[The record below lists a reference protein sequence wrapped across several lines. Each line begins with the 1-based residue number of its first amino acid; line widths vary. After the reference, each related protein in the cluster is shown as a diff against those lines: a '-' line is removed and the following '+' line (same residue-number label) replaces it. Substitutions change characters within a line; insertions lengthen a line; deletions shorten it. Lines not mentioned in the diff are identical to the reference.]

1 MRVTLCIPR
10 KKGGLT
16 IRTLELAEG
25 AAASEALAAA
35 GLAPDTAF
43 GIFCQKAAPD
53 TVLSE
58 GDRLDI
64 AVPLALT
71 PMQVRRL
78 RAESK
83 DTAGIP
89 RPRHGGIHQLIKP
102 TDESI
107 L

>member
-25 AAASEALAAA
+25 AAASE
-35 GLAPDTAF
+35 GLAPDAAF

-78 RAESK
+78 RAENK

-89 RPRHGGIHQLIKP
+89 RPRHGSIHQLIKP
-102 TDESI
+102 TDESM